1 MEINYLQAGL
11 AAAGVTLLS
20 ALGYSLYTAHKIK
33 KTSDR
38 IEKLNK
44 EFHDSVKKTQEK
56 ISAFGDIEKMAEI
69 YGENK

>member
-1 MEINYLQAGL
+1 MEINYLHAGL
-11 AAAGVTLLS
+11 AAAGVFVLS
-20 ALGYSLYTAHKIK
+20 ALGYSVYTAHKIK

-44 EFHDSVKKTQEK
+44 EFHDSAEKTQEK
-56 ISAFGDIEKMAEI
+56 ISAFGDINSINEI

>member
-1 MEINYLQAGL
+1 MEINYLHAGL
-11 AAAGVTLLS
+11 VAAGVFILS
-20 ALGYSLYTAHKIK
+20 ALGYNVYTAHKIK
-33 KTSDR
+33 KTSER

-44 EFHDSVKKTQEK
+44 ELHESAEKTQEK